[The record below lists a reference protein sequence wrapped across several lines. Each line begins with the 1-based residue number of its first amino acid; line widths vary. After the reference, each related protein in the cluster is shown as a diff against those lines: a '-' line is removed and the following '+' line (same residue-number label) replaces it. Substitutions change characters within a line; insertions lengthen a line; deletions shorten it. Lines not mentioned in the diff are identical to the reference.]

1 MHSAATQH
9 KALGSSAGDCRM
21 ERALLLVTCQAMR
34 LGGIDHLLVVSDF
47 INIIELG
54 GAANVK
60 VTEQRPR
67 TLNVES

>member
-1 MHSAATQH
+1 
-9 KALGSSAGDCRM
+9 M
-21 ERALLLVTCQAMR
+21 ERALLLVTCQAML

-60 VTEQRPR
+60 VTEQWPR